1 LELVWN
7 GGEQRNRLPPQDAYP
22 DYDTLQA
29 WENMRIE
36 ILHELQDGGST
47 DVPDADVDQLGTLVP
62 GHQLAGSA
70 DDSMLL
76 CSHDV
81 D

>member
-1 LELVWN
+1 MN
-7 GGEQRNRLPPQDAYP
+7 HLPPQDAYP
-22 DYDTLQA
+22 DDDTLQA

-62 GHQLAGSA
+62 VIESSKARKRLRIRVVKRPNAKL
-70 DDSMLL
+70 MKRNN
-76 CSHDV
+76 
-81 D
+81 